1 MASPFIW
8 GKGGQKMTPQEV
20 ERQRQVSLALLRN
33 GADFSPATG
42 GFAEA
47 LGRGF
52 QGWASGRLNTLA
64 RESEEAGQASAAQ
77 RWQQLQPGMAGAT
90 APVIAPQGSGMAP
103 SVGSEVAAAVMP
115 QGGNADMIRQ
125 GLLARGMPEHVA
137 DAFLLNFQDESGL
150 NPGIN
155 EANPIVPGSRGGFGL
170 AQWTGPRRKQ
180 LEAFAE
186 QRGASVADPNVQMDF
201 LMAELQGP
209 ESRAAQS
216 IFAAP
221 DTGSAAA
228 AIVNEFLRPAD
239 EHRRRR
245 TAAYTGAGGG
255 TYMQP
260 SVQNVAGLA
269 EAMGDPW
276 FAQQY
281 GPVAEALMGQQMQM
295 QTAAYQ
301 QQLGQQDPAYQMGL
315 EKAQLELDAM
325 RNPAPKVRYEFAPNG
340 QLVAIN
346 ESAGS
351 VSSLGDFAGPQ
362 SDPTSVAE
370 YQFYA
375 GQAAAAG
382 EQPMAYADWDMARR
396 RAGATN
402 VTVGGE
408 GGRNAEFDKKLGA
421 ARADRYIGIQTAGT
435 DAQRRGVQIGQLSS
449 ALEGAPEGLEAVAKS
464 WLGNQG
470 LKTEGLDKLQLAE
483 ALISQLVPAQRPPG
497 SGTISDA
504 DLALYKASLPR
515 LINTREGNRLII
527 DTMNGIMR
535 HDLMAGEIADKV
547 IAGQISPD
555 EGDAMLRALPNP
567 FEGFQDV
574 AAQVGADTAAASGD
588 AGKPPA
594 GIDPADWEYMT
605 PEERALFQ

>member
-1 MASPFIW
+1 MATPFIW
-8 GKGGQKMTPQEV
+8 GQGGQKLTPQQV
-20 ERQRQVSLALLRN
+20 ERQRQVALSLLQGGSSFA
-33 GADFSPATG
+33 PATG

-52 QGWASGRLNTLA
+52 QGWASGRLNRLA
-64 RESEEAGQASAAQ
+64 GEAEGAGMAQAAQ
-77 RWQQLQPGMAGAT
+77 RWQDLQPGMMGAT
-90 APVIAPQGSGMAP
+90 APAISPQGSGMAP
-103 SVGSEVAAAVMP
+103 SVGGSVAAALVP
-115 QGGNADMIRQ
+115 QGGGADMIRQ
-125 GLLARGMPEHVA
+125 GLLERGMPEHVA

-155 EANPIVPGSRGGFGL
+155 EAAPIVPGSRGGFGL

-180 LEAFAE
+180 LEAFAA
-186 QRGASVADPNVQMDF
+186 QRGADVADPNVQMDF
-201 LMAELQGP
+201 LMAELSGP
-209 ESRAAQS
+209 ESKAAQA
-216 IFAAP
+216 IFSAP
-221 DTGSAAA
+221 DTGTAAA
-228 AIVNEFLRPAD
+228 AIVNQFLRPAE
-239 EHRRRR
+239 EHRARREASYR
-245 TAAYTGAGGG
+245 GASGG

-260 SVQNVAGLA
+260 SVQNVSGIA

-301 QQLGQQDPAYQMGL
+301 QQLAQQDPAYQMGL

-325 RNPAPKVRYEFAPNG
+325 RNPAPPKPVFEGGQWWDTSSGAP
-340 QLVAIN
+340 QPITERA
-346 ESAGS
+346 
-351 VSSLGDFAGPQ
+351 Q
-362 SDPTSVAE
+362 DPTSLI
-370 YQFYA
+370 QNL
-375 GQAAAAG
+375 QAAG
-382 EQPMAYADWDMARR
+382 LQPGTPEFAQAVMD
-396 RAGATN
+396 ATLKPGVS

-408 GGRNAEFDKKLGA
+408 GGRNAKFDERLGT

-464 WLGNQG
+464 WLGKQG

-574 AAQVGADTAAASGD
+574 AAQVGDDPAAASGD